1 MGHEKEHRVHNHVQ
15 TVQES
20 YADVTLRLV
29 EEHGDEFG
37 PLTPEKEKKLRR
49 KLYFYIMGL
58 MSVIN
63 IVLFVSIIHSKG
75 NNAWVQSNQTD

>member
-1 MGHEKEHRVHNHVQ
+1 MGQEKEPQVHSHVQ

-37 PLTPEKEKKLRR
+37 PLTPEKEKRLRR

-63 IVLFVSIIHSKG
+63 IVLFVSINPFHP
-75 NNAWVQSNQTD
+75 

>member
-1 MGHEKEHRVHNHVQ
+1 MGQEKEPQVQNHVQ

-37 PLTPEKEKKLRR
+37 PLTPEKEKRLRR

-63 IVLFVSIIHSKG
+63 IVLFVSINSFQ
-75 NNAWVQSNQTD
+75 A